1 MEWWKHSRTRGMV
14 VNVPSLASMN
24 HLTQEDLT
32 HLTHEDYCDLTL
44 AARFAVRDDLN
55 DYAIEFETVC

>member
-1 MEWWKHSRTRGMV
+1 MV